1 MLPNVQRKIGPGPRF
16 YSACAAIVSCTE
28 STSGASCRRTVQ
40 ALGGSGPGKKE
51 TAGLSVRGGKYYGRS
66 MNESLRRSSMNESLR
81 RKRVLQS
88 RAYNRKL
95 EIPRKNPHCFLSH
108 GSRRCSGGLCW
119 CNLQCGIWE
128 EEKIRTRGRGGC

>member
-40 ALGGSGPGKKE
+40 ALGGSGAGKKE
-51 TAGLSVRGGKYYGRS
+51 TAGLSVRGGKYYGCS

-88 RAYNRKL
+88 PAFHREL
-95 EIPRKNPHCFLSH
+95 EIPRENPQCSLSH
-108 GSRRCSGGLCW
+108 TSRRRSRRLCW
-119 CNLQCGIWE
+119 CNLHCGICAE
-128 EEKIRTRGRGGC
+128 EQIRTSGR